1 MSEGVWWRIAW
12 RNLWR
17 NRRRTLITAGAL
29 GFGFMASVLMI
40 GLADGMV
47 QQMITNATEIVTGQ
61 VQLHSAEYLPKRSLY
76 ETIGGREGV
85 DVEALLAEV
94 TGSPGVVAAAPRV
107 YGGGLVSAGSETV
120 GSVLMGIEVEL
131 EPLVSRLLNTLQEGG
146 LPSPDGYEILIGA
159 EMARKLEVGVGAE
172 VVLVA
177 PAADGSMGNDL
188 FTVAGIFRTGIVA
201 LDGAYA
207 ILPLG
212 VFQELVYLDA
222 GRIHE
227 VAVTVDDTW
236 EADGIARGIQAGITG
251 GSDQIAVR
259 SWGEFRAELRD
270 YIVLAESFYIIIV
283 LIIFIMALFG
293 VANTMLMGTYERRRE
308 FAVVRALG
316 TGPGSVAKTV
326 VYEGVVL
333 GILSLAVGL
342 IITVPV
348 MMWLHNAPPD
358 LSRFYGDFTMAGA
371 LIRPVMSVEYSV
383 YGPFVTG
390 IALLITSILAAL
402 YPAVRA
408 VQVPPADALADR

>member
-1 MSEGVWWRIAW
+1 MNEGVWWLIAW

-29 GFGFMASVLMI
+29 AFGFMASVLMI

-47 QQMITNATEIVTGQ
+47 QQMISNATEIVTGQ
-61 VQLHSAEYLPKRSLY
+61 VQIHSVEYLPERSLY

-85 DVEALLAEV
+85 DVAALLDEV
-94 TGSPGVVAAAPRV
+94 TRSPGVTAAAPRV

-120 GSVLMGIEVEL
+120 GSALMGIDVVL
-131 EPLVSRLLNTLQEGG
+131 EPEVSRLLGTLEQGS
-146 LPSPDGYEILIGA
+146 LPSANGYELLIGA
-159 EMARKLEVGVGAE
+159 EMARRLEVGVGAE
-172 VVLVA
+172 VVVVA
-177 PAADGSMGNDL
+177 PAADGSLGNDL

-212 VFQELVYLDA
+212 VFQELVYLDP

-227 VAVTVDDTW
+227 IAVTVDDTW
-236 EADGIARGIQAGITG
+236 AADGIALGIQDRIAQ
-251 GSDQIAVR
+251 GSGQVTVR
-259 SWGEFRAELRD
+259 SWTEFRAELRD
-270 YIVLAESFYIIIV
+270 YIALAESFYVIIII
-283 LIIFIMALFG
+283 IIFVMVLFG
-293 VANTMLMGTYERRRE
+293 VANTMLMGTFERRRE

-333 GILSLAVGL
+333 GIVSLVMGL
-342 IITVPV
+342 IITIPV

-371 LIRPVMSVEYSV
+371 LIRPVMTVEYSL
-383 YGPFVTG
+383 YGAIATG
-390 IALLITSILAAL
+390 IALLVTSILAAL